1 MNEIAKTYVW
11 HGARCFFVST
21 INRDS
26 SAQMD
31 VSRYAETMVWE
42 YDYRAVVRGKCI
54 FQGDAAKDSIF
65 LHQKTVENLYH
76 KGTPE

>member
-1 MNEIAKTYVW
+1 MNNLVSSYVW
-11 HGARCFFVST
+11 RGALCFFVST

-26 SAQMD
+26 SAAEHVGQ
-31 VSRYAETMVWE
+31 YAETMVWE
-42 YDYRAVVRGKCI
+42 YDYPAKVRGKCI

-65 LHQKTVENLYH
+65 LHQKTVENLYQ

>member
-1 MNEIAKTYVW
+1 MNEIAKTYVR
-11 HGARCFFVST
+11 HGVQWFFVST

-26 SAQMD
+26 SAPEHVGQ
-31 VSRYAETMVWE
+31 YAETMVWE
-42 YDYRAVVRGKCI
+42 YDYPTQVRGKCI

-65 LHQKTVENLYH
+65 LHQKTVENLYY